1 MIVYS
6 GIGAITPFFQNSAE
20 AFSLLDRGFISD
32 ADAQKFRLT
41 HFNAAP
47 FLSQKRMMKSVSWYQ
62 AIGLA
67 ALENCKKDSL
77 LETDSFSA
85 DDVGVFVG
93 ASAPS
98 CHDNSNYLDSI
109 EKSKQADGSFSEQIF
124 GEQCM
129 SSLGT
134 TLLLGLT
141 NNVLCYGAMVLNAR
155 GPNSNY
161 MCGEISGHMAIAT
174 AVNNIREKRLKCAV
188 AGSYAMNSDEIFMS
202 IAAERKHLQV
212 YPTDC
217 GIFLTLEEDS
227 SAKARMAP
235 ILAEHIS
242 ESFSNVGSLRFLLGP
257 DVSENDIETVV
268 YVVES
273 CLRKAKLSS
282 DQVGLVFH
290 SNSGI
295 SYIDDA
301 EREGLARVFGEKED
315 QPPFASIAKVYGN
328 FMEASGLLE
337 ISLNKDFYEKGYLPR
352 QICTNSSFNL
362 NQQKPYTLILKGSTN
377 GDYSCLCI
385 KNFAPA

>member
-1 MIVYS
+1 
-6 GIGAITPFFQNSAE
+6 
-20 AFSLLDRGFISD
+20 
-32 ADAQKFRLT
+32 
-41 HFNAAP
+41 
-47 FLSQKRMMKSVSWYQ
+47 MKSVSWYQ

-188 AGSYAMNSDEIFMS
+188 AGAYAMNSDEIFMS

-217 GIFLTLEEDS
+217 GIFLTLEEGS
-227 SAKARMAP
+227 SATARMAP

-273 CLRKAKLSS
+273 ALEKLS
-282 DQVGLVFH
+282 FH
-290 SNSGI
+290 QT
-295 SYIDDA
+295 
-301 EREGLARVFGEKED
+301 K
-315 QPPFASIAKVYGN
+315 
-328 FMEASGLLE
+328 
-337 ISLNKDFYEKGYLPR
+337 
-352 QICTNSSFNL
+352 
-362 NQQKPYTLILKGSTN
+362 
-377 GDYSCLCI
+377 
-385 KNFAPA
+385 